1 MHHVSFLQAKYIG
14 AVRLQM
20 AQNEILWI
28 HVSLS
33 GIVIIMTISQ
43 ILMLTSQ
50 LTGIYFKK

>member
-1 MHHVSFLQAKYIG
+1 MHHVSFLQANYIG

-50 LTGIYFKK
+50 